1 MGIVSRLRS
10 RFGTFASRVATV
22 AGGVAIGQGIL
33 VAASP
38 FVTRLYAPEDFGVL
52 AAFMATIGVVGV
64 VAAWRFP
71 TAIALP
77 KEDDDAL
84 AVLGLCLIATTITAG
99 LTGVVAM
106 FAAETI
112 ATRLNAPGLAAVWWA
127 VPPGVFA
134 LGASRSLS
142 TWLAR
147 AERYGSIGAAR
158 AVEGSSKAA
167 LQLALCRIGTGGL
180 GLVVADLVARLA
192 AIAVMAFKGL
202 PLGLPRLRLVQRSTY
217 RRLAKRYR
225 EFPLVGGPAVV
236 LNAAGLQAP
245 VLLLTAYFDLHV
257 AGVYALGQRVV
268 AMPSALVG
276 QAASAVFVADG
287 ARLARE
293 DPAALLRLFVS
304 TTRKLALVIVV
315 PMGLLALAAPWLFTV
330 VFGDAWTES
339 GHYVR
344 LLAVTFGLQFV
355 ALPLAQ
361 TLSILEKQRWQLAW
375 DSSRLIAVVVAI
387 AGAGSMG
394 ASPRTA
400 VLALAVVT
408 SLAYLALH
416 ALGYIAIRRHVAGH
430 RPDRLGPPA

>member
-1 MGIVSRLRS
+1 MGILVRLRS
-10 RFGTFASRVATV
+10 RLGSFASRVATI

-38 FVTRLYAPEDFGVL
+38 LVTRLYAPEDFGVL

-77 KEDDDAL
+77 KDDDDAL
-84 AVLGLCLIATTITAG
+84 AVLGLCLIATTITASV
-99 LTGVVAM
+99 TGVVAM
-106 FAAETI
+106 VAADEI
-112 ATRLNAPGLAAVWWA
+112 ATRMNAPGLAALWWA

-167 LQLALCRIGTGGL
+167 LQLSLCRMGSGGI
-180 GLVVADLVARLA
+180 GLVVADLAARFA
-192 AIAVMAFKGL
+192 AIAVMIHRGL
-202 PLGLPRLRLVQRSTY
+202 ALGLPKLRFVQRDTLS
-217 RRLAKRYR
+217 RLASRYR
-225 EFPLVGGPAVV
+225 AFPLVGGPAVV

-245 VLLLTAYFDLHV
+245 ALLLTAYFDLSV

-268 AMPSALVG
+268 AMPTALVG

-304 TTRKLALVIVV
+304 TTKKLALLIVI
-315 PMGLLALAAPWLFTV
+315 PMALLALAAPWLFTF

-344 LLAVTFGLQFV
+344 LLAVTFALQFV
-355 ALPLAQ
+355 AVPLAQ

-375 DSSRLIAVVVAI
+375 DSGRLIVVVAAI
-387 AGAGSMG
+387 AGCGSIG

-408 SLAYLALH
+408 SVAYLTLH
-416 ALGYIAIRRHVAGH
+416 GLGYVAL
-430 RPDRLGPPA
+430 RQLVRSAKTDRLGPPA